1 MMTTISMLM
10 GLAPLPKK
18 TVSGTKHAPECSR
31 AAARSGGAPAAV
43 RQTAAARREAIL
55 EALRDGPMTAL
66 ELVDETDANANIIA
80 EDMKI
85 LLAAEKVQKRKHKG
99 ENLYWVPA

>member
-1 MMTTISMLM
+1 MTTISMLM

-18 TVSGTKHAPECSR
+18 TVSGTQHVPEGSR
-31 AAARSGGAPAAV
+31 AVRSGGAPAAV

-66 ELVDETDANANIIA
+66 ELAEETDASSSIID
-80 EDMKI
+80 EDLKI
-85 LLAAEKVQKRKHKG
+85 LLAAEKIQKRKHKG
-99 ENLYWVPA
+99 ENLYWMPSR

>member
-1 MMTTISMLM
+1 MTTLSMLL

-18 TVSGTKHAPECSR
+18 TAAGTRHAPEGSR
-31 AAARSGGAPAAV
+31 TLRSGGAPAAV
-43 RQTAAARREAIL
+43 RQTAAERREAIL

-66 ELVDETDANANIIA
+66 ELAEETGASADVIN

-85 LLAAEKVQKRKHKG
+85 LLAAEKIQKRKHKG